1 MVKVMARIYADLIRK
16 GMKTIDDLPNIPGL
30 KEAVEEI
37 LYPEDT
43 TSDEQASDESTSEE
57 GGNA

>member
-16 GMKTIDDLPNIPGL
+16 GMKTIDDLPNISGL
-30 KEAVEEI
+30 KEAVEE
-37 LYPEDT
+37 LLNPKDT
-43 TSDEQASDESTSEE
+43 NETVSE

>member
-16 GMKTIDDLPNIPGL
+16 GMKTIDDLPNISGL
-30 KEAVEEI
+30 KEAVEE
-37 LYPEDT
+37 LLNPEDT
-43 TSDEQASDESTSEE
+43 NKTVSE

>member
-30 KEAVEEI
+30 KEAVEE
-37 LYPEDT
+37 LLNPEDT
-43 TSDEQASDESTSEE
+43 NETVSE
-57 GGNA
+57 GGNV